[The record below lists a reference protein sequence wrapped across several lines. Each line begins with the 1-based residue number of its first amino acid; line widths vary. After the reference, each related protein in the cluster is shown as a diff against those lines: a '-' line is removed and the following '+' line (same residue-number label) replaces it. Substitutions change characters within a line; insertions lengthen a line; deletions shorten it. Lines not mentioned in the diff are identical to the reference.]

1 MTPQDITAVVTDMF
15 GSAVESSE
23 PVSWQVETGNFR
35 LLILLS
41 EDYSWLRL
49 LVSITSAEAAQPYWE
64 QLLEANF
71 DDTQETRYALYQGV
85 LWGVF
90 QHSLEGLRIEDFQG
104 AIARLI
110 ALQDQGLNHS
120 FNQLAEN
127 HIRQIVHVAKQQGQS
142 LPATLQTLQHLYD
155 EGVMGDLDDNAAA
168 RDRVLGA
175 WRLQLERFWED
186 ADVEEQRP

>member
-15 GSAVESSE
+15 GSTVESSE

-49 LVSITSAEAAQPYWE
+49 LVSITSAHAAQPYWE

-71 DDTQETRYALYQGV
+71 DDTQEARYALYEGV

-90 QHSLEGLRIEDFQG
+90 QHSLEGLRIPDFQG

-120 FNQLAEN
+120 FNQLAET
-127 HIRQIVHVAKQQGQS
+127 HIRQIVSAAKQQGQS

-155 EGVMGDLDDNAAA
+155 EGVMGDLDDNAES

-175 WRLQLERFWED
+175 WRHQLERFWEEV
-186 ADVEEQRP
+186 DVAE

>member
-1 MTPQDITAVVTDMF
+1 MTPQDITAVITDMF

-41 EDYSWLRL
+41 EDHAWLRL
-49 LVSITSAEAAQPYWE
+49 LVSITSAHAAQPYWE

-90 QHSLEGLRIEDFQG
+90 QHSLTGLTIAAFQG

-120 FNQLAEN
+120 FNQLAEIQ
-127 HIRQIVHVAKQQGQS
+127 IRQIVQAAKLQGQS
-142 LPATLQTLQHLYD
+142 LQATLQTLQRLYD
-155 EGVMGDLDDNAAA
+155 EGVMGELDDDAAA
-168 RDRVLGA
+168 RSRVIEA
-175 WRLQLERFWED
+175 WRHQLERFWEEV
-186 ADVEEQRP
+186 DVDS